1 MEPSPPLVEA
11 GALLG
16 PYRLIAR
23 LGKGAMGD
31 VWRARDERLDRDVAV
46 KLLPPD
52 LAGDPERRARML
64 REARAAAAVGHA
76 NVVTLYDILSDGDTD
91 ILVME
96 LVDGQ
101 TLTDTLRKHGPP
113 EPRDAIRWLTA
124 IADALS
130 AAHGRGI
137 LHRDMKSANVMLT
150 AAGQVK
156 VLDFGLAKLRDD
168 PIAPAAPTAPLD
180 EPAASAMMATLA
192 DTTDRTTPGTA
203 ARREAAPDLGTR
215 STAPRAAAAV
225 EVALDATMPSSP
237 AMTAPGAPPAMSA
250 SARFGSSPRGSMEAY
265 QTRAGAM
272 LGTPMYM
279 APEQIAGNPPDERT
293 EVFAVGVIAY
303 ELCTGKPPYSARS
316 LDELFGQITRDPAPP
331 LPERVPA
338 PLAAVVMRALAKD
351 PLQRFASMNELK
363 AALATVERTLF
374 APRRWPWIAAFVAV
388 AIAAAVIA
396 WVATRT
402 TTEPVRPGDEYVT
415 RALQEYDVFYGDKA
429 LSSLRA
435 ALRVAPDHPR
445 ANAYM
450 ILFGGTEADRATA
463 ATTAER
469 ILATTAGKDRALLD
483 IAVALERR
491 GPRAARAAATAAEAP
506 DRELAFWAAEM
517 AFRAADY
524 PAASGE
530 YDRLLDDPAPAF
542 RGRIYDHDSA
552 VLLWQDL
559 PDKALRI
566 GTLYRDAF
574 PGEADAIGVYG
585 TTLAAAGRVDDG
597 IAAAKDALAMAE
609 GEDTLAGLGKLY
621 AIKGDLPK
629 AIDLYRQSMQRAGD
643 SRRPV
648 RRAALGLLQ
657 WMTGDVDGARATV
670 APCLPGG
677 ADAAIPQR
685 GACLFVAGVLDPAQS
700 EIAARALDDLE
711 ATASDL
717 HPAYGRPAALAML
730 VRNRARFFGGGCVI
744 TVPPPLSGSNMPSMS
759 GPVTPPPPPAP
770 PDAATLAALAAAAD
784 QPLDFYAT
792 YHVPFFQTWA
802 TCELAAAR
810 AAAGDRPAAAKLL
823 EPRARDRWWLTDDL
837 ARYRP

>member
-1 MEPSPPLVEA
+1 VPEP
-11 GALLG
+11 GALIG
-16 PYRLIAR
+16 PYRLLAR

-91 ILVME
+91 VLVME

-101 TLTDTLRKHGPP
+101 TLTDTLRKKGPP
-113 EPRDAIRWLTA
+113 TPRDAIAWLIA
-124 IADALS
+124 IADALA

-150 AAGQVK
+150 LAGQVK

-168 PIAPAAPTAPLD
+168 PVPVAEP
-180 EPAASAMMATLA
+180 EPAAARTSSAMLETLA
-192 DTTDRTTPGTA
+192 DTSARTTPD
-203 ARREAAPDLGTR
+203 AAPAADLATR
-215 STAPRAAAAV
+215 STAPRAAAHVDEA
-225 EVALDATMPSSP
+225 VALDATMPSSP
-237 AMTAPGAPPAMSA
+237 AMTAPAARS
-250 SARFGSSPRGSMEAY
+250 SARLGSSPRGSLRGSMDAY

-279 APEQIAGNPPDERT
+279 APEQIAGQPPDERT

-316 LDELFGQITRDPAPP
+316 MDELFAQITRDAPPP
-331 LPERVPA
+331 LPDRIPA
-338 PLAAVVMRALAKD
+338 PLAAVVLRALAKD
-351 PLQRFASMNELK
+351 PAQRYPSMVALK
-363 AALATVERTLF
+363 QALVAVERVLF

-388 AIAAAVIA
+388 AITAAAIA
-396 WVATRT
+396 WFATRS
-402 TTEPVRPGDEYVT
+402 PAIVVRPGDEYVA

-450 ILFGGTEADRATA
+450 ILFGGTEADRAAA

-491 GPRAARAAATAAEAP
+491 GPRAARAAATSADAP

-530 YDRLLDDPAPAF
+530 YDRLLDDPAPEF

-566 GTLYRDAF
+566 GALYRDAF
-574 PGEADAIGVYG
+574 PGEADAIGVYA
-585 TTLAAAGRVDDG
+585 TTLAAAGRIDEG

-657 WMTGDVDGARATV
+657 WMTGDVEGARATV
-670 APCLPGG
+670 GPCLPGG

-685 GACLFVAGVLDPAQS
+685 GACLFVAGALDPAQT
-700 EIAARALDDLE
+700 EVAARALDDLE
-711 ATASDL
+711 ATASNL
-717 HPAYGRPAALAML
+717 HPAYGRPASLAAML
-730 VRNRARFFGGGCVI
+730 RARAQFFGGGCVI
-744 TVPPPLSGSNMPSMS
+744 PVPPPLSAANAPSLS
-759 GPVTPPPPPAP
+759 GPASPPPPPP
-770 PDAATLAALAAAAD
+770 PLDAAIVAAVDQAAAL
-784 QPLDFYAT
+784 PLDFYAT

-802 TCELAAAR
+802 LCERASAAAAHGDR
-810 AAAGDRPAAAKLL
+810 AAALQLLAPHAAN
-823 EPRARDRWWLTDDL
+823 RWWLADDI
-837 ARYRP
+837 ARLRPP

>member
-1 MEPSPPLVEA
+1 
-11 GALLG
+11 
-16 PYRLIAR
+16 
-23 LGKGAMGD
+23 
-31 VWRARDERLDRDVAV
+31 
-46 KLLPPD
+46 
-52 LAGDPERRARML
+52 
-64 REARAAAAVGHA
+64 
-76 NVVTLYDILSDGDTD
+76 
-91 ILVME
+91 
-96 LVDGQ
+96 
-101 TLTDTLRKHGPP
+101 
-113 EPRDAIRWLTA
+113 
-124 IADALS
+124 
-130 AAHGRGI
+130 
-137 LHRDMKSANVMLT
+137 
-150 AAGQVK
+150 
-156 VLDFGLAKLRDD
+156 
-168 PIAPAAPTAPLD
+168 
-180 EPAASAMMATLA
+180 
-192 DTTDRTTPGTA
+192 
-203 ARREAAPDLGTR
+203 
-215 STAPRAAAAV
+215 
-225 EVALDATMPSSP
+225 
-237 AMTAPGAPPAMSA
+237 MTAPGAPPAMGS
-250 SARFGSSPRGSMEAY
+250 RLGSSPRGSMDAY

-279 APEQIAGNPPDERT
+279 APEQIAGQPPDERT

-316 LDELFGQITRDPAPP
+316 LDELFAQITRDPPPP

-338 PLAAVVMRALAKD
+338 PLGAVVMRALAKD
-351 PLQRFASMNELK
+351 PAQRYGSMRELV
-363 AALATVERTLF
+363 AALAAVERALF
-374 APRRWPWIAAFVAV
+374 APRRWPWVAAFVAV
-388 AIAAAVIA
+388 AIAAAVTA
-396 WVATRT
+396 WIATRT

-450 ILFGGTEADRATA
+450 ILFGGTEADRAAA

-469 ILATTAGKDRALLD
+469 ILAGTSGKDRALLD

-524 PAASGE
+524 PAASAE

-585 TTLAAAGRVDDG
+585 TTLAAAGRVDLG
-597 IAAAKDALAMAE
+597 IAAAKYALAMAE

-657 WMTGDVDGARATV
+657 WMTGDLEGARATV

-677 ADAAIPQR
+677 SDAAIPQR
-685 GACLFVAGVLDPAQS
+685 GACLFVAGVLDPAQ
-700 EIAARALDDLE
+700 AAVAADALDELD
-711 ATASDL
+711 AAASDL
-717 HPAYGRPAALAML
+717 HPAYGRPATLATL

-744 TVPPPLSGSNMPSMS
+744 AAPPVAAPPPLPPSPARHRS
-759 GPVTPPPPPAP
+759 TRPPSPRSPPPPSSRSTSTRPTTCRSSRPGRPASSPPLELPRAIARAP
-770 PDAATLAALAAAAD
+770 PPRWRRSPGIGGGSPTISPGTA
-784 QPLDFYAT
+784 PE
-792 YHVPFFQTWA
+792 P
-802 TCELAAAR
+802 AAR
-810 AAAGDRPAAAKLL
+810 A
-823 EPRARDRWWLTDDL
+823 
-837 ARYRP
+837 